1 MRLVPYSYNGTQI
14 NNGGANYIA
23 SFVLQPMLTGAKP
36 IFTKRSSGMNHSAYA
51 GKELNGGMLQMRVTA
66 YGASGSALNNQFSTL
81 KALFDTAKIPTAVLI
96 ARDSDDSN
104 REWYVDAAV
113 TNISPPEGRSFVVQF
128 ALRDPVW
135 KTVATTTESTWA
147 VTASGQTD
155 ATTIALGN
163 LEVYPIYEITPTGSK
178 SGNSYKY
185 RRFIEV
191 INNKSWAFNNYPIEL
206 INSLNTST
214 LVSGSKML
222 ASGFDSRIFV
232 DDAEEEDRWL
242 DGWNT
247 ATSKVWINI
256 NLAAKQTFTL
266 KTAIATTGAITS
278 VDVNE
283 DITNMPDKGILKIES
298 ERVTYTAKNN
308 AARTFTGITRG
319 AHESTAATHSAA
331 VAITWIEHSIYFYYG
346 DLDATAGPVTDNTRK
361 PIFNL
366 NTSTNTSWDYDE
378 FWSNDPRT
386 AEWQPVPSPLAAV
399 TYVYT
404 GNQYTEA
411 EPAIEVGMLGGRID
425 ALGAAAPTS
434 WILTHPAGIT
444 NWNFANGQKYNL
456 ILNESY
462 LYYNTS
468 ATPLAYSTTW
478 TGIYAIPATTVAN
491 TWQSWSDSRAL
502 GATYYH
508 VAIQV
513 KTKNAARV
521 ECADITLTLDSSN
534 TPTRT
539 LGSEVT
545 SVYDLNAVLKNDIT
559 GESITIR
566 TQLEQNYTLQIN
578 TLDKTVTYL
587 KDNSNRFPAML
598 LTGSNFVR
606 GQWLRLQQGANTL
619 SYTDANTG
627 TLNIVI
633 KWQGRQ
639 N

>member
-1 MRLVPYSYNGTQI
+1 MKFYPYSYNGVLI
-14 NNGGANYIA
+14 NNGTPNYT
-23 SFVLQPMLTGAKP
+23 SRFSKFGLTPARP
-36 IFTKRSSGMNHSAYA
+36 IYTKRSGGTQYAAYA
-51 GKELNGGMLQMRVTA
+51 GKELGGGQWQMNIFCHGTLTA
-66 YGASGSALNNQFSTL
+66 QDSTL
-81 KALFDTAKIPTAVLI
+81 KALFDTADTSTHVLVVTPN
-96 ARDSDDSN
+96 ADGTGTQ
-104 REWYVDAAV
+104 WYVDAAV
-113 TNISPPEGRSFVVQF
+113 IGFDPIDGANIRVTF
-128 ALRDPVW
+128 ALRDPVM

-155 ATTIALGN
+155 VTTINQGN
-163 LEVYPIYEITPTGSK
+163 LEAYPIYEITPTGSK

-185 RRFIEV
+185 RRFIEI

-206 INSLNTST
+206 LGSLNTST
-214 LVSGSKML
+214 LVAASKML

-242 DGWNT
+242 DGWNG
-247 ATSKVWINI
+247 ATSKAWINI

-266 KTAIATTGAITS
+266 KTAIGTAGAIAS

-283 DITNMPDKGILKIES
+283 DISRMPDTGIIKIDS
-298 ERVTYTAKNN
+298 ERLTYTAKNI
-308 AARTFTGITRG
+308 AAKTFTGITRG
-319 AHESTAATHSAA
+319 AHESTAATHLAAAA
-331 VAITWIEHSIYFYYG
+331 VTWIEHSIYFYHG
-346 DLDATAGPVTDNTRK
+346 DLDATAGPATDNTRK
-361 PIFNL
+361 PMFNL

-378 FWSNDPRT
+378 FWSNDPRS

-399 TYVYT
+399 THVYT

-456 ILNESY
+456 ILGESY
-462 LYYNTS
+462 LYYNT
-468 ATPLAYSTTW
+468 AVTPLAYSTTW

-491 TWQSWSDSRAL
+491 TWQAWSDSRAL

-508 VAIQV
+508 IAIQV

-521 ECADITLTLDSSN
+521 ECADITLTLDSAN
-534 TPTRT
+534 VPTRT

-545 SVYDLNAVLKNDIT
+545 SVYDLNAVLKNDTT

-566 TQLEQNYTLQIN
+566 TQLEQNQTLRID
-578 TLDKTVTYL
+578 TLNKTVTYL

-606 GQWLRLQQGANTL
+606 AQWLRLIQGANTL

-627 TLNIVI
+627 NVSVVI
-633 KWQGRQ
+633 KWQGR
-639 N
+639 NN